1 MEKIGFRH
9 DNILCRIYQIWISHT
24 ERSLN
29 TISGFYEY
37 LKGESKEASVAE
49 DCSPCGMR
57 LTSIVFWCHSVTD
70 YYQTSRGQHPN
81 SKNWFLLK
89 SVDQIAEYS
98 SYEHVDMISPRPLLM
113 IAGTKADTRF
123 YSEMAIDK
131 AKEPRELFLIDG
143 ATHIALY
150 DKPEYVNPAVEKMSS
165 FFEQYLQSAN
175 KLPKAEKKGYNNNK
189 KAKNTKA

>member
-1 MEKIGFRH
+1 
-9 DNILCRIYQIWISHT
+9 
-24 ERSLN
+24 
-29 TISGFYEY
+29 
-37 LKGESKEASVAE
+37 
-49 DCSPCGMR
+49 
-57 LTSIVFWCHSVTD
+57 
-70 YYQTSRGQHPN
+70 
-81 SKNWFLLK
+81 LLK

-98 SYEHVDMISPRPLLM
+98 PYEHVDMISPRPLLM

-150 DKPEYVNPAVEKMSS
+150 DKPECVNPAVEKMNS

-175 KLPKAEKKGYNNNK
+175 KLPNAENKGYNDNK
-189 KAKNTKA
+189 KAKNTKS